1 MRETD
6 GHRDVTHDVVFDG
19 YKTEDDNKSEN
30 VIRLLDGED
39 KSLVAESVKELE
51 AGLNSLVNR
60 YRAFNNPC
68 MIGRPYY

>member
-6 GHRDVTHDVVFDG
+6 GHRDVTHDVVFG
-19 YKTEDDNKSEN
+19 YKNEDANNREN
-30 VIRLLDGED
+30 VSRLLDGED

-60 YRAFNNPC
+60 YRAFNNP
-68 MIGRPYY
+68 